1 MTCNSIQRVAF
12 DCWVL
17 RFDEKRMAQMLGIS
31 FIACVC
37 LTPCVFI
44 QTRELCKRPNA
55 SRDELANKNRSAG
68 VKQEP
73 HILGCVARRE
83 I

>member
-1 MTCNSIQRVAF
+1 MTRNSIERVAF
-12 DCWVL
+12 DFWLL
-17 RFDEKRMAQMLGIS
+17 RFDEQRMAQMLGIS

-44 QTRELCKRPNA
+44 QKRELCKRPNA
-55 SRDELANKNRSAG
+55 SRDELANTNRSAG

-73 HILGCVARRE
+73 HILGCVARSE